1 MISTFIRGLSFGGSL
16 IVAIGAQNAF
26 VIRQG
31 LKQRHL
37 FIMALLCATIDAL
50 LILFGVFG
58 FGAFIEKYPA
68 LLSLA
73 KYFAVAFL
81 FVYGIL
87 SFRAA
92 MKNNPNNSL
101 DGESHKN
108 LKSTV
113 LAILAFSLLNPHVY
127 LDTIILLGSI
137 ASQEPVHLQVYF
149 AVGAVSASFIWFFSI
164 SYASSFCARWLT
176 HPRTQKFIDVVVA
189 ITMWA
194 IAAKLLFW
202 S

>member
-1 MISTFIRGLSFGGSL
+1 M
-16 IVAIGAQNAF
+16 
-26 VIRQG
+26 
-31 LKQRHL
+31 
-37 FIMALLCATIDAL
+37 
-50 LILFGVFG
+50 
-58 FGAFIEKYPA
+58 
-68 LLSLA
+68 SLA

-92 MKNNPNNSL
+92 MKNNADNSL
-101 DGESHKN
+101 DKESHKN

-149 AVGAVSASFIWFFSI
+149 AVGAVSASFIWFF
-164 SYASSFCARWLT
+164 YN
-176 HPRTQKFIDVVVA
+176 
-189 ITMWA
+189 
-194 IAAKLLFW
+194 
-202 S
+202 